1 MNEST
6 EANDAQNSSSS
17 TRNPRQNAW
26 FGQWLREGFEKAA
39 ESSMLPENATRHF
52 REARLEFLRGVR
64 ELIDYRIERLS
75 KDKSKGS
82 RIVVE

>member
-6 EANDAQNSSSS
+6 QAEDAQNSSSS
-17 TRNPRQNAW
+17 THNTRQNAW

-64 ELIDYRIERLS
+64 ELIDNRIDRMS
-75 KDKSKGS
+75 KDKGKGS
-82 RIVVE
+82 RIGVE